1 MADIRI
7 GRLAEV
13 SGVKVPT
20 IRFYEQSGLVRPPRR
35 TEGGQRCYDDSA
47 VRRLRF
53 IRHARD
59 LGFDVQDIRQLLV
72 LSDHPALPCD
82 EATKIARH
90 HLELVE
96 NKIVRLNAARRELKR
111 MIAAC
116 GGRSVADCRILD
128 AIAND
133 ASVGKNTHQKR
144 PAARGR

>member
-1 MADIRI
+1 MADIGI

-20 IRFYEQSGLVRPPRR
+20 IRFYEQNGLVQPPRR
-35 TEGGQRCYDDSA
+35 TEGGQRRYDDSA

-59 LGFDVQDIRQLLV
+59 LGFEVDDIRQLLA

-82 EATKIARH
+82 GATKIARH

-128 AIAND
+128 AIGRDVTAVKK
-133 ASVGKNTHQKR
+133 SHYQKR
-144 PAARGR
+144 RGR